1 MSLLAESS
9 SRAATAADGDNA
21 RVTPTADVAVWTPER
36 RPLTIGL
43 VATVTL
49 VAFEAMAVATVMP
62 LAGEELGSVEL
73 YGWTFTAYFLASMLG
88 IVGAGAAVDRYGV
101 RLPFIA
107 GVAVFALGL
116 AIGGVALSMPMLV
129 AGRAVQGIGGGVLTP
144 VAYVMIARGYPE
156 TARPKMFAILSS
168 AWVVPALVGPAVAGS
183 IGDNLSWRLVFLG
196 LLPIIALAGALTVLA
211 VRRLGD
217 QLDGAGAATDAR
229 DGAGRLARAVVTGIG
244 ATVLL
249 TGLGNPVSVVSA
261 ALIVAGI
268 VIGLPAVAGLLPA
281 GSLVS
286 RRGLPAAIFS
296 RAALAFA
303 FFGAEAYLPLALV
316 AVRGTTAFEAGL
328 ALTAS
333 ALSWAAGSWIQ
344 ARKSATWGEPRL
356 VQLGFALVLVGT
368 VTTAAVLHP
377 AVPVYVAI
385 GTWAIV
391 GLGMGLAYASTTLVV
406 LRTAAPSEQG
416 RATSAL
422 SLAEVIGVSVGT
434 GLGGAS
440 IAATASAGL
449 SPVIG
454 LAGAF
459 AIAAVVAALGGLL
472 AHRLAGGAAMDARPG
487 LAAVESTP

>member
-1 MSLLAESS
+1 MEAP
-9 SRAATAADGDNA
+9 R
-21 RVTPTADVAVWTPER
+21 DVAVWTPER

-62 LAGEELGSVEL
+62 LAGGELGDVTL

-88 IVGAGAAVDRYGV
+88 IVGAGAAVDRWGV
-101 RLPFIA
+101 RLPFVA
-107 GVAVFALGL
+107 GVAVFAIGL
-116 AIGGVALSMPMLV
+116 AIGGLATSMPMLV

-183 IGDNLSWRLVFLG
+183 IGDRLSWRFVFLG
-196 LLPIIALAGALTVLA
+196 LLPIIAIAGALTVGA

-217 QLDGAGAATDAR
+217 TLDGAGVATAR
-229 DGAGRLARAVVTGIG
+229 EGAGRLARAVVTGIG
-244 ATVLL
+244 ATLVLE
-249 TGLGNPVSVVSA
+249 GLRNPLSLFSA
-261 ALIVAGI
+261 GLMVAGV
-268 VIGLPAVAGLLPA
+268 VIGLPALAGLLPA
-281 GSLVS
+281 GSLVA
-286 RRGLPAAIFS
+286 RPGVPAAIFS

-316 AVRGTTAFEAGL
+316 SARGTTAFEAGL
-328 ALTAS
+328 ALTAA

-344 ARKSATWGEPRL
+344 ARRSATWGERRL
-356 VQLGFALVLVGT
+356 VQLGFGLALLGIASTSVVL
-368 VTTAAVLHP
+368 LP

-391 GLGMGLAYASTTLVV
+391 GLGMGLAYASTTLVI
-406 LRTAAPSEQG
+406 LRTVAPEEQG
-416 RATSAL
+416 SVTSAL
-422 SLAEVIGVSVGT
+422 SLAEVVGVSVGT

-440 IAATASAGL
+440 IAAMATAGL
-449 SPVIG
+449 SPVLG

-459 AIAAVVAALGGLL
+459 AIAAAVAVLGGLL
-472 AHRLAGGAAMDARPG
+472 AARLPGRADAGARPALG
-487 LAAVESTP
+487 AVESMP